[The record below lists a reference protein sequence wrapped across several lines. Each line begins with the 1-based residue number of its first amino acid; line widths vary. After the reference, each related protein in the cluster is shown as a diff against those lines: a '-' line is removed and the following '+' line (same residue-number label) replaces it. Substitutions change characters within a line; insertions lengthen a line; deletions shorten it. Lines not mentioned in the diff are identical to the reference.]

1 MTPVAEGGIDCICQQ
16 EYLRKRLLAI
26 KYLYEGKTRTEVSDL
41 LDCHYK
47 TLSTWID
54 KFLEGGLKNLVETII
69 HQISS
74 RLNIEQ
80 KQELKTMILKE
91 LPRDYGVDIN
101 KWSW

>member
-1 MTPVAEGGIDCICQQ
+1 M
-16 EYLRKRLLAI
+16 AI
-26 KYLYEGKTRTEVSDL
+26 KYLYEGKNRAEVSDL
-41 LDCHYK
+41 LDCHYQ

>member
-1 MTPVAEGGIDCICQQ
+1 M
-16 EYLRKRLLAI
+16 AI
-26 KYLYEGKTRTEVSDL
+26 QYLYEGKTRTEVLDL
-41 LDCHYK
+41 LDCHYQ

-80 KQELKTMILKE
+80 KQELKIMILEE
-91 LPRDYGVDIN
+91 LPRDYVVDRN

>member
-1 MTPVAEGGIDCICQQ
+1 MYYRCQQ

-26 KYLYEGKTRTEVSDL
+26 KYLYERKTRTEVSDL
-41 LDCHYK
+41 LNCHSQ

-54 KFLEGGLKNLVETII
+54 KFLEGGLKNLLELMT
-69 HQISS
+69 HQVSS

-80 KQELKTMILKE
+80 KQELKIMILEE
-91 LPRDYGVDIN
+91 LPRDYVVDRN